1 MAAITNPA
9 PRVESRLREQS
20 LSAAAMTCSP
30 VRSGSMRA
38 ADASVRPVIAI
49 TDLVAARGIPQ
60 GNPLECI
67 PARLAMDGQR
77 DVADAP
83 RWQPGRIAPR

>member
-1 MAAITNPA
+1 MAAITNPV

-38 ADASVRPVIAI
+38 ADASVRPAIAI
-49 TDLVAARGIPQ
+49 TDLVAARGTPQ

-67 PARLAMDGQR
+67 PATLAMDGQR